1 VALMLLAMLNSTFLL
16 IAILKYDCVKRT
28 VPFETFWN
36 NRFAFVMTMLLHS
49 QHVLRF
55 LFPSHPLVVLLNGRR
70 SCEMDW
76 RISYGAFTIGVPM
89 FMAVL
94 AQIGWITFHASE
106 MRNAAAGAVSAV
118 AIVSLGSWFV
128 YTYHKWGNF
137 VARLQQQ
144 S

>member
-1 VALMLLAMLNSTFLL
+1 MLLAMLNSTFLL

-36 NRFAFVMTMLLHS
+36 NRFGLENKPVAFGLLAGPCS
-49 QHVLRF
+49 SRSLS
-55 LFPSHPLVVLLNGRR
+55 LVLLIACR

-76 RISYGAFTIGVPM
+76 RISYGAFTTGVPM
-89 FMAVL
+89 FMALL

-106 MRNAAAGAVSAV
+106 MRNVAAGAVSAV

-128 YTYHKWGNF
+128 YTFHKWGNF
-137 VARLQQQ
+137 LGRLHQQ